1 MLNLR
6 NQEHLRI
13 YVDTLHALARDAHHT
28 GNTAARD
35 FIRGYL
41 VGLVPDVERES
52 FDVQLSVE
60 SAAPPPP
67 AIVESACLS
76 AVESALVAPEP
87 EPVKPE
93 PDIAKAVAK
102 AFKPEPQGSRLLL
115 QQSNTLQW

>member
-28 GNTAARD
+28 GNTAARE

-41 VGLVPDVERES
+41 FGLVPDVEREW

-87 EPVKPE
+87 EPN
-93 PDIAKAVAK
+93 IAKAVAK
-102 AFKPEPQGSRLLL
+102 AYAPEPQGSRLLL
-115 QQSNTLQW
+115 QQSNSLQW